1 MMQLMLAQRYVKWF
15 IIRYDDD
22 DDDAGQTDH
31 MTLAVFD
38 ERFIN
43 NTFPWIIIN
52 QQYFCFSLI
61 FFLNFLDFYLK

>member
-1 MMQLMLAQRYVKWF
+1 MQLMLAQRYVKWF

-43 NTFPWIIIN
+43 NTFLWIIMN
-52 QQYFCFSLI
+52 Q
-61 FFLNFLDFYLK
+61 